1 MSSAGV
7 GVEALV
13 GVGVEV
19 AEVGAVVGV
28 VGDPAG
34 VAVGQVGGQAGLC
47 RVGLARP
54 SIPDRFMLV
63 VAEEV

>member
-19 AEVGAVVGV
+19 AEVVGV

-34 VAVGQVGGQAGLC
+34 VAVVQVGGQAGLC
-47 RVGLARP
+47 RVGLVHP
-54 SIPDRFMLV
+54 SIPDRFMLE